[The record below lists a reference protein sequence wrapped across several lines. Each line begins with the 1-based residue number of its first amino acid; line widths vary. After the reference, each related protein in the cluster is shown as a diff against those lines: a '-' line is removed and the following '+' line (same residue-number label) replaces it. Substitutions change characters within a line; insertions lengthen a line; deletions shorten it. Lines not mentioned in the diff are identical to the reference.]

1 MKSVF
6 LFLCFVVLTLTSQGQ
21 NFPRLDLSDNGHVIE
36 LDGDEYYFLMRARVD
51 RTFDA
56 REAIFQINDWL
67 EARSYMWLFAVD
79 FEMKSSSDLEGFFVF
94 EVQPNQGSD
103 MRRCVFPSLLS
114 NGYLEIH
121 QYPPGIIP
129 REYTLGGDCS
139 CYYPGRIVKLTLN
152 GSEEG
157 VDYELLRGGIKVSTL
172 SGTGGALT
180 FRATNAGT
188 YTVRAVRGE
197 VSRSMNGSV
206 KLNESPVFG
215 GRLSL
220 VNPNPVVIPPDG
232 GHAEIPF
239 SFTGSASEIIPLL
252 QEVAV
257 SCCSGE
263 SSYWN
268 SSFLFACG
276 QTGTNTGKFIVVAG
290 PNLSDTDLE
299 SRFVLDTQATYGIL
313 ELVQPNGGML
323 RSWRRRDRI
332 RQHGDSQSE
341 CPAALSPLSPLLQR
355 QFGDR
360 AVGRYLYR
368 SDGIRPLPY
377 TGCVRRPRGVD
388 ERQRGCLASD
398 YALYDRRRWCS
409 DQQPP
414 CGNHAERF
422 GTGADVPFVVWQH
435 GGVHAFRNGF
445 GASFQ
450 RIIARRLPDRGGFA
464 GLLRRDE
471 RQC

>member
-129 REYTLGGDCS
+129 REYTLGRDCS

-268 SSFLFACG
+268 SSFLFA
-276 QTGTNTGKFIVVAG
+276 
-290 PNLSDTDLE
+290 
-299 SRFVLDTQATYGIL
+299 
-313 ELVQPNGGML
+313 
-323 RSWRRRDRI
+323 
-332 RQHGDSQSE
+332 
-341 CPAALSPLSPLLQR
+341 
-355 QFGDR
+355 
-360 AVGRYLYR
+360 
-368 SDGIRPLPY
+368 
-377 TGCVRRPRGVD
+377 
-388 ERQRGCLASD
+388 
-398 YALYDRRRWCS
+398 
-409 DQQPP
+409 
-414 CGNHAERF
+414 
-422 GTGADVPFVVWQH
+422 
-435 GGVHAFRNGF
+435 
-445 GASFQ
+445 
-450 RIIARRLPDRGGFA
+450 
-464 GLLRRDE
+464 
-471 RQC
+471 